1 MVHDSY
7 LPPRQKVF
15 NEIKKACIDMWN
27 TFDNTYG
34 YVDEKLA
41 IAEQIRNVGGDVMI
55 LLNMFHPTLRE
66 LIIFELSPEAK
77 DYINYYNK
85 IHEEGL
91 DPERYN

>member
-1 MVHDSY
+1 MIHDSY

-15 NEIKKACIDMWN
+15 NEIKKACVDMWN

-34 YVDEKLA
+34 YVDEKLFMV
-41 IAEQIRNVGGDVMI
+41 EQIHNVGGDVMF
-55 LLNMFHPTLRE
+55 LLNMFHPSLRAF
-66 LIIFELSPEAK
+66 IISTLSPEAK

-85 IHEEGL
+85 INEEGL